1 MLADGSAIV
10 STDQLTGEVGAVIH
24 PWEVGIARAMP
35 LDSMQNHVR
44 GPIESLVPVANRM
57 RIRVGPLTAEIT
69 AESAARLGSRSA
81 TRSSRASRRAAR
93 GSSRSDS

>member
-69 AESAARLGSRSA
+69 AESAARLGLAPGDEVVASFKASG
-81 TRSSRASRRAAR
+81 TRLIPLA
-93 GSSRSDS
+93 